1 MLNPDYRDMLSAL
14 SAEGAEYLVV
24 GAYAL
29 AAHGLPRAT
38 GDLDLWVRPTPENAR
53 RVWRALVRFGAPLQT
68 LTERDLQ
75 TEGIV
80 FQIGVAPCRIDLM
93 TSIEG
98 VGFDEAWA
106 SRKPIEVEGVSL
118 AVIGREAL
126 IRNKKAIGRPQDL
139 ADAARLEAADR
150 EEERKPRE

>member
-1 MLNPDYRDMLSAL
+1 VLNPDYRDMLSAL

-38 GDLDLWVRPTPENAR
+38 GDLDLWVRPTPENAH
-53 RVWRALVRFGAPLQT
+53 RVWRALISFGAPLQN
-68 LTERDLQ
+68 LTVEDLQ
-75 TEGIV
+75 TEEIV

-98 VGFDEAWA
+98 VTFDEAW
-106 SRKPIEVEGVSL
+106 SGHTDITVEGL
-118 AVIGREAL
+118 HLPVIGRDDL
-126 IRNKKAIGRPQDL
+126 IKNKKATGRIQDL
-139 ADAARLEAADR
+139 ADAERLQTGE
-150 EEERKPRE
+150 